1 MKKARKEIETKIE
14 MLEKMVQHGYNYGVD
29 KRIGRTYSAMKK
41 FSDFGS
47 GITEDNFDLRAVGK
61 LGRLLELRNKV
72 IELAVKYMDV
82 QKEYVPLI
90 RKSMSHERRMKTKEE
105 ENKIKE
111 KVKETWKELG
121 TFIRETIDDTGILD
135 ELWKREEKSLRAI
148 GLRDFIT
155 ESDKNNYVQSVFSE
169 RSIDQINTTEKEIR
183 LQALLLFWVNK
194 FAKVVDDCMLGFM
207 LDKQLNESKQSSN
220 GSVNELTDEDRKICL
235 LKVDLLRQF
244 INYSER
250 RFSAEHMMSSDE
262 DFDRLLSSAG
272 VKFEMLEFLRYMHYM
287 RKDED
292 LYEWLKERYK
302 ENKEIK
308 NYYDNMPEDY
318 KQLFC
323 DIESRYNA
331 LFSDELD
338 IDKNATFTNDF
349 LAIMKMKE
357 VQDCIYSLKDGITG
371 TMVLA
376 LMYSRRISVT
386 PLYKVWGVS
395 YDRASSADSDKSS
408 ILFLEM
414 PGFIKPLMV
423 HVEDELL
430 EMVDEAA
437 MQIGTKIPEYNG
449 MFRRANNRES
459 YLSAAVLFPINEEQ
473 KKRLKSTIKTLRA
486 DISKRKKEISKMP
499 DGYEK
504 VKAQKVWERE
514 KQYFEVIKYMEA
526 MANNKDRGQSI
537 SID

>member
-1 MKKARKEIETKIE
+1 
-14 MLEKMVQHGYNYGVD
+14 
-29 KRIGRTYSAMKK
+29 
-41 FSDFGS
+41 
-47 GITEDNFDLRAVGK
+47 
-61 LGRLLELRNKV
+61 
-72 IELAVKYMDV
+72 
-82 QKEYVPLI
+82 
-90 RKSMSHERRMKTKEE
+90 
-105 ENKIKE
+105 
-111 KVKETWKELG
+111 
-121 TFIRETIDDTGILD
+121 
-135 ELWKREEKSLRAI
+135 
-148 GLRDFIT
+148 
-155 ESDKNNYVQSVFSE
+155 
-169 RSIDQINTTEKEIR
+169 
-183 LQALLLFWVNK
+183 
-194 FAKVVDDCMLGFM
+194 
-207 LDKQLNESKQSSN
+207 
-220 GSVNELTDEDRKICL
+220 
-235 LKVDLLRQF
+235 
-244 INYSER
+244 
-250 RFSAEHMMSSDE
+250 
-262 DFDRLLSSAG
+262 
-272 VKFEMLEFLRYMHYM
+272 
-287 RKDED
+287 
-292 LYEWLKERYK
+292 
-302 ENKEIK
+302 
-308 NYYDNMPEDY
+308 MPEDY